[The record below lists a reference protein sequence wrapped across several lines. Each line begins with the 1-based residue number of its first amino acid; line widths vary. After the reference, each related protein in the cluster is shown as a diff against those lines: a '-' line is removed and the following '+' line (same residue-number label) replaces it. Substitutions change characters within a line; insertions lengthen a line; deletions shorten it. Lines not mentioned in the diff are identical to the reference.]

1 MKLVPHDP
9 LVSMT
14 FLLNDLLVSM
24 TLWLDDPLVSVTLL
38 CDDPLVSVTLLADQR
53 DREAGGRRRE
63 SEFTSFHV
71 TLLSA

>member
-14 FLLNDLLVSM
+14 FS
-24 TLWLDDPLVSVTLL
+24 LDDPLARVTLVLDDPLNSVTLL
-38 CDDPLVSVTLLADQR
+38 SLLTLSADQR